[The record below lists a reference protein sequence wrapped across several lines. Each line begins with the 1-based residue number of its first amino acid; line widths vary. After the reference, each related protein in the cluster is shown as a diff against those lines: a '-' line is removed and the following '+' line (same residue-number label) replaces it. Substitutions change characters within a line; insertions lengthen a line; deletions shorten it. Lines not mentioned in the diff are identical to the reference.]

1 VVRLVSCGSR
11 KGGVEVRTAIVGIGN
26 IGGSNVKVFAVD

>member
-11 KGGVEVRTAIVGIGN
+11 KGGVEVSTQIVGIGN
-26 IGGSNVKVFAVD
+26 IGGSNVKVVAVD